1 MLGDDTDGLGGIASS
16 ECHTSHE
23 KNMAIKRVLREK
35 KINFAQ
41 GETVTRMAMG
51 GDYLMESHGE
61 SRKIVG
67 TR

>member
-1 MLGDDTDGLGGIASS
+1 MSGGDADGLGGIASS

-41 GETVTRMAMG
+41 GETVTRMVMG

-61 SRKIVG
+61 SRKIVD

>member
-1 MLGDDTDGLGGIASS
+1 MLGDDTDGLGGVESC

-41 GETVTRMAMG
+41 GETVTRMVMG

-61 SRKIVG
+61 SQKIVD

>member
-1 MLGDDTDGLGGIASS
+1 
-16 ECHTSHE
+16 
-23 KNMAIKRVLREK
+23 MAIKRVLREK

-41 GETVTRMAMG
+41 GETVTRMVMG

-61 SRKIVG
+61 SRKMAN